1 MRRQLK
7 KIQTGQAP
15 TTAANT
21 VLIITTNL
29 CVVHTSCSVED
40 TLVVLISIVEVMLET
55 TTLSSVVGN
64 VEVK

>member
-7 KIQTGQAP
+7 RIQTGQAP

-21 VLIITTNL
+21 VLMITTNL

>member
-7 KIQTGQAP
+7 RIQIGQAP